1 MNQQGATA
9 RTLTL
14 AAGSRIVDEALAA
27 GRALKLK
34 PLSVA
39 VLDAG
44 GHLLAFKR
52 EDHSGILRFEVAFG
66 KAWGALGMG
75 RPSRG
80 FEKVAMERPWFVNA
94 LVGASGGRLVPV
106 AGGVLVRNA
115 DGETIGAVG
124 ISGDTSDAD
133 EICAIKGIKAAGLV
147 PEPEA
152 PPA

>member
-1 MNQQGATA
+1 MVESDS
-9 RTLTL
+9 LC
-14 AAGSRIVDEALAA
+14 V
-27 GRALKLK
+27 
-34 PLSVA
+34 
-39 VLDAG
+39 
-44 GHLLAFKR
+44 
-52 EDHSGILRFEVAFG
+52 ILRFEVAFG

-94 LVGASGGRLVPV
+94 LVGTSGGRLVPV

-147 PEPEA
+147 PEREA